1 METTQEKR
9 LRLIDFYLMFYGKVN
24 RADLMKHGEIS
35 IATSSRAFNQYREE
49 FGQNLIFDVGRK
61 CYVRSDKFLPKFD
74 HNAFA
79 ALRFFAW
86 GIEETQVDTKTY
98 GVNNSERIIENL
110 SPTIV
115 SLITRAIVDKK
126 SLIVDYSSSS
136 GQKARVFSP
145 HSVFFGLGAWH
156 VRGWD
161 SEANNGKGSGR
172 SFKVSR
178 IVSAQTDD
186 NSKYVTQI
194 EDKEWLTPITLS
206 VAPHTQHAN
215 RDNLVWELQMDGKP
229 IRNLTT
235 NAALAGYVLNDL
247 RVDCSADGSLPP
259 NVFGLQLM
267 NRHELED
274 VESIRSLA
282 PGY

>member
-1 METTQEKR
+1 METTQDKR

-35 IATSSRAFNQYREE
+35 IATSSRAFNQYREV
-49 FGQNLIFDVGRK
+49 FGQNLVFDVGRK
-61 CYVRSDKFLPKFD
+61 CYIRSDSFQPKFE

-79 ALRFFAW
+79 ALRLFAW
-86 GIEETQVDTKTY
+86 GIEENQVDINTY
-98 GVNNSERIIENL
+98 GVINSERIIENL

-115 SLITRAIVDKK
+115 SLVTQAIVERKA
-126 SLIVDYSSSS
+126 LVVDYSSSN
-136 GQKARVFSP
+136 GQKTRTFSP
-145 HSVFFGLGAWH
+145 HSVFFGLGSWH

-161 SEANNGKGSGR
+161 SKANGGKGSGR

-178 IVSAQTDD
+178 IVSAQATE
-186 NSKYVTQI
+186 NPQYVTQQ
-194 EDKEWLTPITLS
+194 EDKEWLTAVTLS
-206 VAPHTQHAN
+206 LAPHTQHVN
-215 RDNLVWELQMDGKP
+215 RDNLIWELQMNGKP

-247 RVDCSADGSLPP
+247 RVDCSQDGILPP

-274 VESIRSLA
+274 VESIQALA